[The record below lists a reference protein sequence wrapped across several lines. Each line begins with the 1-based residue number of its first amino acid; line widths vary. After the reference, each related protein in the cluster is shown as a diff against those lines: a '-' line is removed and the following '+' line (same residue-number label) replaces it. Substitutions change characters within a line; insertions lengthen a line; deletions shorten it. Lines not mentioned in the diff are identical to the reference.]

1 MNYGYYFTIFRGKK
15 IQLAIGQKILLM
27 SSSQISRDN
36 YLNYIL
42 QKLTFKF
49 NF

>member
-1 MNYGYYFTIFRGKK
+1 MDIISLYLQGKNSIGNNPKIFT
-15 IQLAIGQKILLM
+15 M
-27 SSSQISRDN
+27 SSIQISRDN